1 LRVAWI
7 EVKVGPG
14 RLVTYNPTGYQFKV
28 EFHVDTKPPLPYPVL
43 NRIQRK
49 RMYAQSLGTTFV
61 YDFVDMFHFHAE
73 IYLKGLDHD
82 ASGFR
87 HPSGPCFHAAEMV
100 LNSEVGLLPW
110 LVVGRGK
117 STLKSAPK
125 RHGGGSQGSL
135 EEIERPIGCNDTG
148 MVVWNCKVST
158 HEYPSGRNF
167 ILVANDVTHI
177 GGSFSKDEDDIYDK
191 V

>member
-1 LRVAWI
+1 MLTPHTQEYQNPLKVCGRTEVTEVTNYIGGDSQSFLEQCRKDLRRLRVAWI

-28 EFHVDTKPPLPYPVL
+28 EFHVDAKPPLPYPVL

-82 ASGFR
+82 TSGFR

-100 LNSEVGLLPW
+100 LNSEVGLCCGAW
-110 LVVGRGK
+110 VVRCGK
-117 STLKSAPK
+117 VHS
-125 RHGGGSQGSL
+125 
-135 EEIERPIGCNDTG
+135 EET
-148 MVVWNCKVST
+148 T
-158 HEYPSGRNF
+158 
-167 ILVANDVTHI
+167 
-177 GGSFSKDEDDIYDK
+177 
-191 V
+191 